1 MPFKYVLR
9 WTNNAHERIGVEAW
23 ARYQTTPRERK
34 HPSFVIGVIEG
45 GRAILLRDRV
55 EQAIATYGA
64 RTFGHTRKVAF
75 PLDDTK
81 AIAEAYRIGL
91 AAAVLSSAVDN
102 DSLNRAS
109 RYVLSITDEE
119 VWFWTSKL
127 LDSAMSKDRV
137 IDALCIISGAKPSQ
151 TGRSNLQRTLL

>member
-9 WTNNAHERIGVEAW
+9 WTTKERERIGVEAW
-23 ARYQTTPRERK
+23 ARYPSVSKERK
-34 HPSFVIGVIEG
+34 HPSFVIGSVEG
-45 GRAILLRDRV
+45 SRTILLRDRA

-64 RTFGHTRKVAF
+64 KTFGHTKKVSF

-91 AAAVLSSAVDN
+91 AAAVLHSAVDN
-102 DSLNRAS
+102 ESVNRAN

-127 LDSAMSKDRV
+127 LDANMSRDRV
-137 IDALCIISGAKPSQ
+137 IDALCIISGARP
-151 TGRSNLQRTLL
+151 TGEGRINLQTTLP